1 MLKHLHLHWK
11 YWKKKMSIQV
21 YLTKTQA
28 SMYQWYAF
36 IFTVYKR
43 STDIQAIKVL
53 RTITSFLLERYHINE
68 IHAHY
73 NTNYSFR
80 GQRKK
85 YRLSYLDAMVA
96 MRHM

>member
-36 IFTVYKR
+36 ILFSEMDIDNDNLSRVYEFSELMMKM
-43 STDIQAIKVL
+43 
-53 RTITSFLLERYHINE
+53 Y
-68 IHAHY
+68 
-73 NTNYSFR
+73 
-80 GQRKK
+80 
-85 YRLSYLDAMVA
+85 YRRILFNSN
-96 MRHM
+96 R

>member
-36 IFTVYKR
+36 ILFSEMDIDNDNLSRVYEFKRQISSKIFRHENVLSQNTV
-43 STDIQAIKVL
+43 
-53 RTITSFLLERYHINE
+53 
-68 IHAHY
+68 
-73 NTNYSFR
+73 
-80 GQRKK
+80 
-85 YRLSYLDAMVA
+85 
-96 MRHM
+96 

>member
-36 IFTVYKR
+36 ILFSEMDIDNDNLSRVYEFKR
-43 STDIQAIKVL
+43 QISRNIVEYCLIVIDRFMILVKFRGAIK
-53 RTITSFLLERYHINE
+53 
-68 IHAHY
+68 
-73 NTNYSFR
+73 
-80 GQRKK
+80 
-85 YRLSYLDAMVA
+85 
-96 MRHM
+96 

>member
-36 IFTVYKR
+36 ILFSEMDIDNDNLSRVYEFIVEYCLIVIDRFMILVKFR
-43 STDIQAIKVL
+43 GAIK
-53 RTITSFLLERYHINE
+53 
-68 IHAHY
+68 
-73 NTNYSFR
+73 
-80 GQRKK
+80 
-85 YRLSYLDAMVA
+85 
-96 MRHM
+96 